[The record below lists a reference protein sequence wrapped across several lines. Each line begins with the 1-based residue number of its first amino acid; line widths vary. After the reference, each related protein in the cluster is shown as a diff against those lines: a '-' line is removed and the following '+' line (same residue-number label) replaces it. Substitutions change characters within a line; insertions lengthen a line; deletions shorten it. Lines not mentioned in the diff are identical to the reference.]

1 MGPWDQER
9 FCYKLNRSTKTRI
22 LGWPGLGRPRSRAA
36 QVEGGQVEG
45 GQVEGNP
52 TTVTAESLG
61 RVGSGRVKPPPR
73 LLDQAIASLIKRLGA

>member
-1 MGPWDQER
+1 MA
-9 FCYKLNRSTKTRI
+9 
-22 LGWPGLGRPRSRAA
+22 RSRAA
-36 QVEGGQVEG
+36 QVEGGPGRGRPRSRAAQVEG